1 MTPKQLDCFAP
12 SVEHPP
18 FGGATYDAPR
28 DEGRLAAQMGKV
40 RAVMADGAWRTLAE
54 IAEAVGSPEA
64 SVSARL
70 RDLRKPAF
78 GGHTVERQYVERG
91 LFRYR
96 VVA

>member
-12 SVEHPP
+12 SAEHPP
-18 FGGATYDAPR
+18 FGGATYDGPR
-28 DEGRLAAQMGKV
+28 DEARLAAQMGKV

-78 GGHTVERQYVERG
+78 GGHTVERQYVERA

-96 VVA
+96 VSR

>member
-40 RAVMADGAWRTLAE
+40 RAVMADGAE
-54 IAEAVGSPEA
+54 QS
-64 SVSARL
+64 
-70 RDLRKPAF
+70 
-78 GGHTVERQYVERG
+78 Q
-91 LFRYR
+91 
-96 VVA
+96 